1 MVLCNRYYI
10 FYEYQNSLFTFLHIA
25 SLASIIGDEKNIE
38 EVVVTGTLR
47 VDSSNISPI
56 EVITEKDYRSFNIT
70 NLAELSKYLN
80 ISSGS
85 RFQTNALGGVDQGMS
100 SIALRGLDQASTLI
114 LINSKRHTFAGT
126 PSNEGEGY
134 IDVNIIPEIAFKRLR
149 S

>member
-1 MVLCNRYYI
+1 MSLPLSLKPFIYFRWYYVI
-10 FYEYQNSLFTFLHIA
+10 GTTFPMNIKTVYLLSFI
-25 SLASIIGDEKNIE
+25 LLLTKSIIGDEKNIE
-38 EVVVTGTLR
+38 EVVVTGTLLSA
-47 VDSSNISPI
+47 DSSNISPI

-114 LINSKRHTFAGT
+114 PN
-126 PSNEGEGY
+126 
-134 IDVNIIPEIAFKRLR
+134 
-149 S
+149 